1 MKIVN
6 LGDKNSV
13 LNNFLAEIRDHNI
26 QKDSMRF
33 RRNLERIGE
42 IFAYEISKVL
52 TYSEKNIQTPLGIA
66 ACKTTDD
73 DLVIASIMR
82 AGLPL
87 HTGMLSY
94 FDKAQNAFIAAYRKY
109 GKDNKFTIQIEYASS
124 PSVENKVLI
133 LADTM
138 LATGSSLVLAY
149 NKLCDEVSKPKKTH
163 IVCPIASVDGIE
175 YLSKH
180 LPHKDT
186 TLWVGAIDE
195 ELTIKSY
202 IVPGLG
208 DAGDLAYGSK
218 R

>member
-1 MKIVN
+1 MKIIN
-6 LGDKNSV
+6 LGEKDSV
-13 LNNFLAEIRDHNI
+13 LNSFIAEIRDHVI

-42 IFAYEISKVL
+42 VFAYEISKSL
-52 TYSEKNIQTPLGIA
+52 DYSEKDVVTPLGIA
-66 ACKTTDD
+66 KCRTHDNEV
-73 DLVIASIMR
+73 VIASIMR

-87 HTGMLSY
+87 HDGILHY

-124 PSVENKVLI
+124 PSVEGRTLI

-138 LATGSSLVLAY
+138 LATGSSVVLTY
-149 NKLCDEVSKPKKTH
+149 NRLCEISTPVHIH
-163 IVCPIASVDGIE
+163 IVCPIASTEGIE
-175 YLSKH
+175 YLSRH
-180 LPHKDT
+180 LPHKTT

-218 R
+218 L

>member
-1 MKIVN
+1 MKIIN
-6 LGDKNSV
+6 LGEKDSV
-13 LNNFLAEIRDHNI
+13 LNHFIAEIRDHII

-42 IFAYEISKVL
+42 IFAYEISKKLAYESVDV
-52 TYSEKNIQTPLGIA
+52 QTPLGIA
-66 ACKTTDD
+66 SCR
-73 DLVIASIMR
+73 LSGEQIVISSIMR

-87 HTGMLSY
+87 HHGLLNY
-94 FDKAQNAFIAAYRKY
+94 FDKSQNAFVAAYRKY
-109 GKDNKFTIQIEYASS
+109 GKDNKFNIQIEYAST
-124 PSVENKVLI
+124 PSIEGKILI

-138 LATGSSLVLAY
+138 LATGSSVVLAY
-149 NKLCDEVSKPKKTH
+149 NKLSEVNTPAHLH
-163 IVCPIASVDGIE
+163 IVCPIASTDGIN

-180 LPHKDT
+180 LPHKLT

-218 R
+218 L

>member
-1 MKIVN
+1 MKIIN
-6 LGDKNSV
+6 LGESNSV
-13 LNNFLAEIRDHNI
+13 LNHFIAEIRDHII

-42 IFAYEISKVL
+42 IFAYEISKNLNYEPIDV
-52 TYSEKNIQTPLGIA
+52 QTPLGIA
-66 ACKTTDD
+66 SCKVASDSI
-73 DLVIASIMR
+73 VISSIMR

-87 HTGMLSY
+87 HNGILNY
-94 FDKAQNAFIAAYRKY
+94 FDKAQNAFVAAYRKY
-109 GKDNKFTIQIEYASS
+109 GKDNKFNIQIEYASS
-124 PSVENKVLI
+124 PSIEDKILI

-138 LATGSSLVLAY
+138 LATGSSVVLAY
-149 NKLCDEVSKPKKTH
+149 NKLSEITPPRHLH
-163 IVCPIASVDGIE
+163 IVCPIASTEGIN
-175 YLSKH
+175 YLAKH
-180 LPHKDT
+180 LPHSHT

-218 R
+218 L

>member
-1 MKIVN
+1 MKIIN
-6 LGDKNSV
+6 LGEKDSV
-13 LNNFLAEIRDHNI
+13 LNSFIAEIRDHII

-42 IFAYEISKVL
+42 IFAYEISRTL
-52 TYSEKNIQTPLGIA
+52 NYSEKDVVTPLGIA
-66 ACKTTDD
+66 KCRTHDNEV
-73 DLVIASIMR
+73 VIASIMR

-87 HTGMLSY
+87 HDGILHY

-124 PSVENKVLI
+124 PSVEGKMLI

-138 LATGSSLVLAY
+138 LATGSSVVLTY
-149 NKLCDEVSKPKKTH
+149 NKLCENATPVHTH
-163 IVCPIASVDGIE
+163 LVCPIASTEGIE

-180 LPHKDT
+180 LPHKNT

-208 DAGDLAYGSK
+208 DAGDLAYGDK
-218 R
+218 L

>member
-1 MKIVN
+1 MKIIN
-6 LGDKNSV
+6 LGENNSV
-13 LNNFLAEIRDHNI
+13 LNNFISEIRDHVI

-33 RRNLERIGE
+33 RKNLERIGE
-42 IFAYEISKVL
+42 IFAYEISKHL
-52 TYSEKNIQTPLGIA
+52 TYSEKSVQTPLGIA
-66 ACKTTDD
+66 SCKTIDD
-73 DLVIASIMR
+73 DVVIASIMR

-87 HTGMLSY
+87 HTGILNY
-94 FDKAQNAFIAAYRKY
+94 FDKAQNSFVAAYRKY

-124 PSVENKVLI
+124 PSMEGKVLI

-138 LATGSSLVLAY
+138 LATGSSVVLAY
-149 NKLCDEVSKPKKTH
+149 DKLCNNIKPKSTH
-163 IVCPIASVDGIE
+163 LVCPIASKDGIE

-180 LPHKDT
+180 LPHKET

-208 DAGDLAYGSK
+208 DAGDLAFGSK
-218 R
+218 L